1 MDGESRLP
9 PGAFQWASTG
19 MVGAPDAKDE
29 HILFCLPQMFLSDEA
44 RQRGYIP
51 ANF

>member
-1 MDGESRLP
+1 
-9 PGAFQWASTG
+9 
-19 MVGAPDAKDE
+19 MVGAPDAKEE

-44 RQRGYIP
+44 RQRGYIA